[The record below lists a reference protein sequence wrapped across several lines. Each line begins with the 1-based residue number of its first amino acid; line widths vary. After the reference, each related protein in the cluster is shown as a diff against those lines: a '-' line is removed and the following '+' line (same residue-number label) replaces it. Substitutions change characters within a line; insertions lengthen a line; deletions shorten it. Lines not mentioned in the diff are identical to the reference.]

1 MVQERYTHLQM
12 IALVVMRVLIGWHFL
27 YEGVAKMLKKDWSA
41 AGYLKVAKGP
51 LAGMFHSMAN
61 NQDVLDWVN
70 FLNIWGL
77 TLIGAFLILGL
88 LTRYAAI
95 GGACMV
101 LLYYLAN
108 PPFIGYFSSQA
119 TEGSYLL
126 VNKNLVEIGALF
138 VIAVTYSGRYLGLD
152 RIFYRLFHR
161 RRRTVEEQELTGA
174 TI

>member
-1 MVQERYTHLQM
+1 M

-27 YEGVAKMLKKDWSA
+27 YEGVAKLLKPDWSA

-51 LAGMFHSMAN
+51 LAGVFHSMAN
-61 NQDVLDWVN
+61 NQDVLEWVN
-70 FLNIWGL
+70 FLNMWGL
-77 TLIGAFLILGL
+77 TLIGLGLILGC

-95 GGACMV
+95 GGVFMV
-101 LLYYLAN
+101 LLYYFAN

-138 VIAVTYSGRYLGLD
+138 VIAVTYSGRYIGLD
-152 RIFYRLFHR
+152 RILYRLLHR
-161 RRRTVEEQELTGA
+161 RRRTVAEQELTRA
-174 TI
+174 AV

>member
-1 MVQERYTHLQM
+1 MLEQRYTHLQM

-27 YEGVAKMLKKDWSA
+27 YEGVAKLLKPDWSA

-51 LAGMFHSMAN
+51 LAGVFHSMAN
-61 NQDVLDWVN
+61 NPDVLEWVN
-70 FLNIWGL
+70 FMNIWGL
-77 TLIGAFLILGL
+77 TLIGLGLILGC

-95 GGACMV
+95 GGALMV

-138 VIAVTYSGRYLGLD
+138 VIAVTYSGRYIGLD
-152 RIFYRLFHR
+152 RIFYRFFHR
-161 RRRTVEEQELTGA
+161 RRRTVAEQELTSA
-174 TI
+174 AV